1 MRHLCTALSTRRYLN
16 ALCNTSQG
24 AFGQTASDSLGAQTT
39 TPGVTFPTPC
49 KKGASSLTRPATQY
63 REEAGHEKYS
73 LLSLTRMSNQLQIS

>member
-1 MRHLCTALSTRRYLN
+1 MHFATLRR
-16 ALCNTSQG
+16 G
-24 AFGQTASDSLGAQTT
+24 AFGQTASNSLGAQTT